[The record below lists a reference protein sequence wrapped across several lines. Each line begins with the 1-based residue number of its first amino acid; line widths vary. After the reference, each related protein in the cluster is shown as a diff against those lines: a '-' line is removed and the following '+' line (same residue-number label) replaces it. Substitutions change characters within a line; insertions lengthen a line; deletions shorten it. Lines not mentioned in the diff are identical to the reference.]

1 MTEVQTPRGAV
12 VTVQTGNGKTTAKL
26 VWNPNFSSKYTAKF
40 DKVQKFIDSECLR
53 YSDKL
58 VPMKTGMLKK
68 SGTLGTV
75 IGSGKIRYLAPY
87 AGYQYYRGRA
97 TGQRGR
103 LWFERMKQAH
113 QKDILRGAGKKLR
126 EG

>member
-1 MTEVQTPRGAV
+1 MTEIQTPRGAV

-26 VWNPNFSSKYTAKF
+26 VWNPNFASKYTAKF

-68 SGTLGTV
+68 SETQHNYSVTYSTPAETLTALL
-75 IGSGKIRYLAPY
+75 SGKSVSDDLYSICLRYL
-87 AGYQYYRGRA
+87 GRTGLMYRGC
-97 TGQRGR
+97 
-103 LWFERMKQAH
+103 
-113 QKDILRGAGKKLR
+113 D
-126 EG
+126 